1 MPEPASITIG
11 DIHVILSRRKWSFI
25 LPAIAIFALSV
36 AIAFLLTP
44 IYESTSTIL
53 IEEQEI
59 PRDFVISAVTS
70 FAEQRIQSINQR
82 IMSTT
87 KLLEIINRFNLYAA
101 LRKKRTTEE
110 IVDRMRKKDIK
121 FQTISAEIIDRRTGN
136 PTKATI
142 AFSLSFKGESPALV
156 QQVANVLASLYL
168 EENLRAREYQAVG
181 ASKFL
186 EDEMKGVKAH
196 LLEIEARITP
206 FKTKYI
212 HELPELL
219 QSNMQALDNC
229 ERDIDRARSD
239 LRTAREREDYLR
251 TQLDYLKTL
260 PKKPTEPNPDKL
272 LLKELK
278 ARLVQL
284 QSKFSDQYPDV
295 IKTKIEIAEL
305 EERLDNEE
313 EEDPKSSPDSPEAEN
328 PAIVTLASQLAGTQ
342 SEIESLKRDLER
354 VAEKKEMYR
363 RRIEAT
369 PGVEEEH
376 KRLIMER
383 SNTQAKY
390 DDLMKKF
397 MEAKVSQGLEK
408 EQMGERFTLI
418 DPARFPEQPVF
429 PNIPAILLI
438 GAVLGIG
445 AGIGTVS
452 LREYSDH
459 SVRTMEEL
467 AAAAQIPVL
476 AEIPVIVTRREKRWQ
491 TRKKWLTIA
500 AIVVIL
506 IAGPILFHY
515 LFMDLEIFWGKL
527 IRRLT

>member
-1 MPEPASITIG
+1 
-11 DIHVILSRRKWSFI
+11 
-25 LPAIAIFALSV
+25 
-36 AIAFLLTP
+36 
-44 IYESTSTIL
+44 
-53 IEEQEI
+53 
-59 PRDFVISAVTS
+59 
-70 FAEQRIQSINQR
+70 
-82 IMSTT
+82 MSTT
-87 KLLEIINRFNLYAA
+87 KLLEIINRFNLYAK
-101 LRKKRTTEE
+101 LRNKRTTEE

-142 AFSLSFKGESPALV
+142 AFSLSFRGESPALV

-181 ASKFL
+181 TSRFL
-186 EDEMKGVKAH
+186 EEEMKGVKAH
-196 LLEIEARITP
+196 LLQIETRITP

-212 HELPELL
+212 HVLPELL
-219 QSNMQALDNC
+219 QSNLQALDNC

-260 PKKPTEPNPDKL
+260 PAPPKTLPEPNPDKV

-305 EERLDNEE
+305 EERLDNGE
-313 EEDPKSSPDSPEAEN
+313 EEDPKSSSEESVEAEN
-328 PAIVTLASQLAGTQ
+328 PAIVSLASQLAGTQ

-354 VAEKKEMYR
+354 LAEKKEVYR
-363 RRIEAT
+363 GRIEAT
-369 PGVEEEH
+369 PGVEEDY

-459 SVRTMEEL
+459 SVRTVEEL
-467 AAAAQIPVL
+467 AAATQLPIL
-476 AEIPVIVTRREKRWQ
+476 AGIPVIMNRREKRRKTW
-491 TRKKWLTIA
+491 KKWLTIA
-500 AIVVIL
+500 LIVVIL
-506 IAGPILFHY
+506 IGGPILFHY

-527 IRRLT
+527 MRRMMP